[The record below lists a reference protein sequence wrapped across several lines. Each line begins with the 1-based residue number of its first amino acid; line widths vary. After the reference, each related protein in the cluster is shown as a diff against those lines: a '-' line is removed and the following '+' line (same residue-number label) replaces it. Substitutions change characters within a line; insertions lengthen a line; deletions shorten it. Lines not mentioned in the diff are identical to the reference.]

1 MALINLTIVI
11 SLWYQRGGRVE
22 QDVLVRQL
30 PKKIHEEIKR
40 IAKEEKRSVNKQII
54 IMLEKGV
61 DNDRV

>member
-1 MALINLTIVI
+1 M
-11 SLWYQRGGRVE
+11 E

-61 DNDRV
+61 DKNEYIHGQ